1 MIRHAHRTSGATRRS
16 SSSLMRMVR
25 GPGVRQGACV
35 IVLFVLVDA
44 LRTDGAPHSIY
55 GGSRDMHPRNGG
67 FLNFDPHSAR
77 LHRRGA
83 RAPQN
88 RGLKVTFKI
97 QLKIARGYGA

>member
-35 IVLFVLVDA
+35 IVLFVLADA

-67 FLNFDPHSAR
+67 LISIR
-77 LHRRGA
+77 Y
-83 RAPQN
+83 
-88 RGLKVTFKI
+88 
-97 QLKIARGYGA
+97 ARGCIGAACTTK